1 MLYADHMF
9 SGAASY
15 NGIGIENWDTSSLT
29 SANGMFEETHMFT
42 GKVGMWNVSSC
53 ENFGKSKSIVLVGA
67 NLHTELSI
75 VLVGANLHTELSTD
89 AFGTRYCFDD
99 IRKYVLYEQFIQ

>member
-67 NLHTELSI
+67 NLHTELS
-75 VLVGANLHTELSTD
+75 TD